1 MGDGDAMTGR
11 GDRDVDAVTRGAEAT
26 TGGLLAGY
34 GQVPLDEAVDVDG
47 EVRPPYRRLL
57 AALDAIGADGLA
69 ARCRDLESYRAEEG
83 IVFTAH
89 VDGQYTEQV
98 FPLDPVPRLI
108 GRGSWAH
115 LEAGAAQRA
124 RALNMFLDDVYSG
137 ETGTVG
143 GRIVADGVIPEV
155 VVRGVPGY
163 RPAAVGLGA
172 GGRPRATV
180 YGLDLLTDQDGRW
193 VVLEDNLQV
202 PSGLG
207 YVLANRRSAAK
218 ALPELH
224 RDADDLRSPEV
235 IGRLLHTALADAA
248 PPGCPRSA
256 PQVVV
261 LSDGPANSAWYE
273 HRTLAAEMGVPVVH
287 PDDLVADGD
296 GVAVRLADGLLAVDV
311 VYRRLGGDELLGPG
325 RTATLLRNA
334 AVAGAVSIV
343 NAPGNGVAD
352 DKAVYA
358 FVGPMIRYYLGEE
371 PVLHDV
377 GTWVLADPRQYDA
390 VRGRMGELV
399 VKPVDGSGGEG
410 VMIGPELTRA
420 QVTELEEHV
429 AAAPHRFI
437 AQEVIHFS
445 THPTL
450 VDSALRPRHVD
461 LRLFVLSGR
470 ETVVVPAGLT
480 RVALA
485 ADGLLVNSSQGGGSK
500 DTWLS

>member
-1 MGDGDAMTGR
+1 MTPDPLVPGR
-11 GDRDVDAVTRGAEAT
+11 RLVD
-26 TGGLLAGY
+26 GY
-34 GQVPLDEAVDVDG
+34 GPVPLDEAIDTAG
-47 EVRPPYRRLL
+47 EVREPYQRLL
-57 AALDAIGADGLA
+57 ATLDEIGDQGMD
-69 ARCRDLESYRAEEG
+69 ARRIELERYRAHEG

-89 VDGQYTEQV
+89 IDGQYSEQV

-108 GRGSWAH
+108 GASSWAH

-124 RALNMFLDDVYSG
+124 RALNAFLADVYSG
-137 ETGTVG
+137 
-143 GRIVADGVIPEV
+143 RPQAAIIADGIIPER

-163 RPAAVGLGA
+163 RPAAAELA
-172 GGRPRATV
+172 PGGQPRATV
-180 YGLDLLTDQDGRW
+180 HGLDLLTDQDGRW

-207 YVLANRRSAAK
+207 YTLANRRSLAASF
-218 ALPELH
+218 PELGETVPSV
-224 RDADDLRSPEV
+224 RSPEV
-235 IGRLLHTALADAA
+235 IGSLLRRALVDAA
-248 PPGCPRSA
+248 PPRCVRSE

-261 LSDGPANSAWYE
+261 LSDGPTNSAWYE

-287 PDDLVADGD
+287 PDDLVADGEN
-296 GVAVRLADGLLAVDV
+296 VAARTANGLWGIDV
-311 VYRRLGGDELLGPG
+311 VYRRLGNDELLGDTAAG
-325 RTATLLRNA
+325 RLLRA
-334 AVAGAVSIV
+334 ASAVGTVSIA

-352 DKAVYA
+352 DKAIYA

-371 PVLHDV
+371 PVFADV
-377 GTWVLADPRQYDA
+377 GTWVLGEPDQYAA
-390 VRGRMGELV
+390 VRGRMGDLV

-410 VMIGPELTRA
+410 VMIGPELTKA
-420 QVTELEEHV
+420 QVAELEQHV

-450 VDSALRPRHVD
+450 IGPNLRPRHVD
-461 LRLFVLSGR
+461 LRLFVLSGV

-500 DTWLS
+500 DTWVAG